1 MINGFIVIDKPEGPT
16 SHGVVAAVRRILK
29 VKKVGHT
36 GTLDP
41 FATGV
46 LPVAVGEA
54 TKAIPYLD
62 EAIKEYR
69 AVMRLGTTTD
79 TQDSTGRVTG
89 SSGCSGITGGMISEA
104 FDRFTGNISQLPPM
118 YSAVKLNGIPLYKRA
133 RKGEEIER
141 AAREI
146 TVHSISIHEI
156 DLPLVTFS
164 VVCSRGTYVR
174 TLAADLGHFLGCG
187 AHLTSLRRLRSGP
200 FDEGRAVSLDVL
212 QELRVKERISDLV
225 ITPLQSLAHLRE
237 LQLTADGAR
246 KVSNGRVPVTGD
258 FTGDCTQILHSGE
271 KVRLSF
277 GGRLAAVAEYE
288 VSGGPEQE
296 KTIRLLRVFS

>member
-1 MINGFIVIDKPEGPT
+1 MIHGFIVIDKPEGPT

-29 VKKVGHT
+29 EKKVGHT

-46 LPVAVGEA
+46 LPVAVGDA

-62 EAIKEYR
+62 EAVKEYR
-69 AVMRLGTTTD
+69 AVMCLGTATD

-89 SSGCSGITGGMISEA
+89 STGCCGITGEMISEA
-104 FDRFTGNISQLPPM
+104 FDRFTGTISQLPPM
-118 YSAVKLNGIPLYKRA
+118 YSAVKLDGIPLYKRA
-133 RKGEEIER
+133 RKGEEVER
-141 AAREI
+141 ASREI
-146 TVHSISIHEI
+146 TVHSISIQEM
-156 DLPLVTFS
+156 DLPFVTFS

-174 TLAADLGHFLGCG
+174 TLAADLGDFLGCG

-212 QELRVKERISDLV
+212 QELHDSERVSGLL
-225 ITPLQSLAHLRE
+225 ITPLQALSHLRE
-237 LQLTADGAR
+237 LQLTMGGAR
-246 KVSNGRVPVTGD
+246 MVSNGRVPGAGDFIGD
-258 FTGDCTQILHSGE
+258 FTQVLQSGE

-277 GGRLAAVAEYE
+277 GERLAAVAESVVNG
-288 VSGGPEQE
+288 VSEQE